1 MDSFYLAGFS
11 IIHQW
16 AGAVESP
23 QAIYAGAAIFTGM
36 RVTLI
41 QFMLAE
47 LTRKA
52 MPTAAGETVN
62 SSTHVPL
69 LRQDLWRKERENE

>member
-16 AGAVESP
+16 AGAVERP

-41 QFMLAE
+41 QFILAE

-62 SSTHVPL
+62 SIHTRSIVET
-69 LRQDLWRKERENE
+69 RSMEKRERK